1 MATTVKPSAQN
12 KSTSKTANQEIG
24 RFIGALYA
32 FNNSLKLYHWHV
44 TGEGSY
50 AQHIAL
56 DQALESLPD
65 VLDRLTET
73 TYAMKGDIA
82 ITIPETNV
90 PGNIV
95 KHAKDFYE
103 YVESHRDLFSQDF
116 TESIIDDCQEA
127 IQQLLYRL
135 ERLK

>member
-1 MATTVKPSAQN
+1 MATTVKPSTQSKN
-12 KSTSKTANQEIG
+12 TSNTSNQEIG
-24 RFIGALYA
+24 RFIGALYS

-44 TGEGSY
+44 SGEGSY

-56 DQALESLPD
+56 DQALETLPD

-82 ITIPETNV
+82 ITIPETKV
-90 PGNIV
+90 PENIV
-95 KHAKDFYE
+95 KHVQDFYT

-116 TESIIDDCQEA
+116 SESIIDDCQET

-135 ERLK
+135 ERLR

>member
-1 MATTVKPSAQN
+1 MATTVKPSAQS
-12 KSTSKTANQEIG
+12 KPTSHTENQEVG
-24 RFIGALYA
+24 RFISALYS

-44 TGEGSY
+44 SGEGSY

-56 DQALESLPD
+56 DQALETLPD

-90 PGNIV
+90 PKDIV
-95 KHAKDFYE
+95 KHAQDFYT

-116 TESIIDDCQEA
+116 SASIIDDYQET